1 MHFQETFFIKFPGKR
16 FSRRVMYQKAIWRI
30 RMHDFSEC
38 SFSLTTSLFGMIIID
53 IASVLKLLPY
63 VLEREKKTSFFS
75 KSDHY
80 IYVEVS
86 FQQFSF
92 QSSLHTCADILPLN
106 LWWKESPK

>member
-1 MHFQETFFIKFPGKR
+1 
-16 FSRRVMYQKAIWRI
+16 
-30 RMHDFSEC
+30 MHDFSEC

-53 IASVLKLLPY
+53 IPSVLKLLPF
-63 VLEREKKTSFFS
+63 VLEREKKTVLFF

-92 QSSLHTCADILPLN
+92 QSSLHN
-106 LWWKESPK
+106 L